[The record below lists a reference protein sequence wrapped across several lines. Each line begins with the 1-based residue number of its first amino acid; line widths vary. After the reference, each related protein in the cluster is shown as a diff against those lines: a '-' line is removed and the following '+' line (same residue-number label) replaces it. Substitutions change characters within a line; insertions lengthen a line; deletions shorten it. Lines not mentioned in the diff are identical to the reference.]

1 MNTKE
6 IVRLYEA
13 ERWTLRM
20 IAEKFKTNHH
30 LIRRRL
36 EKAGVAIT
44 RRNTLKEFTQEHKDN
59 ISKACRGRKTWS
71 KGKKMTRDHNLKNMK
86 AHLKYD
92 VSLEWLNG
100 FEDMEKLKYLN
111 RSLSR
116 RRDCEGFT
124 TETYKQ
130 FIEKFYNDE
139 KFNSLFE
146 KWRITK
152 DKWTKPSLDHVKA
165 KCNGGTLLLDNL
177 QFVSWLE
184 NRAKVDI
191 DQDEWDSIKA
201 RIGEYF

>member
-44 RRNTLKEFTQEHKDN
+44 RRNTLKEFTQAHKDN
-59 ISKACRGRKTWS
+59 ISKACKGRETWS